1 MKLLTA
7 VMLGALCS
15 AAGAQ
20 TVYRCGPDGREY
32 SHSPCAGAAI
42 VEAGDARNDR
52 QRREA
57 AEVAER
63 DADLAERLQRERHS
77 REGIAARQSAA
88 GFHFRPAVTNRVAEQ
103 PPTSAKT
110 SKPTTRKKRSRKS

>member
-1 MKLLTA
+1 MKMFTA
-7 VMLGALCS
+7 VMLCALCG

-42 VEAGDARNDR
+42 VETGDARNDR

-57 AEVAER
+57 AEIAER
-63 DADLAERLQRERHS
+63 DSKLAERLQRERHS
-77 REGIAARQSAA
+77 SEAAAARQPAA

-103 PPTSAKT
+103 PSESVRT
-110 SKPTTRKKRSRKS
+110 SKPTRKKRSRKS